1 MQIIPA
7 TTNIDFVGKRKIGY
21 TIGVVLIL
29 TALLSVFA
37 LRGIRWG
44 IDFTGGIE
52 VQARFGTDIS
62 ISEVREA
69 VASIDNGVSVQ
80 SLGGVGDREFL
91 VRLPSRSTDAESNA
105 AAELVRDTLV
115 ETLAAGQPDIRRIE
129 VVGPQVGGELRRQG
143 LMAVLAALIGI
154 LIYVAI
160 RFELRYAVGAIVATV
175 HDLIVVVGLFS
186 LAGLE
191 FSLPTIAALLTIIG
205 YSLNDTIIVYDRI
218 RETRGKGGK
227 GGKRLAEQ
235 INRAL
240 NDTLSRT
247 ILTSGTT
254 MITVLCLLLFTQTGT
269 VIHDFAFALFAGIL
283 VGTFSSL
290 YIAAPLLLVELR
302 RRA

>member
-7 TTNIDFVGKRKIGY
+7 NTNIDFIGKRKIGY
-21 TIGVVLIL
+21 AISAALIL
-29 TALLSVFA
+29 IALLSVFA
-37 LRGIRWG
+37 LYGIRWG

-62 ISEVREA
+62 INDVRQA
-69 VASIDNGVSVQ
+69 VASIDSGVSVQ
-80 SLGGVGDREFL
+80 SLGGDDDREFL
-91 VRLPSRSTDAESNA
+91 VRLPSRATDAESNA

-115 ETLAAGQPDIRRIE
+115 QALAAGQPDIRRIE
-129 VVGPQVGGELRRQG
+129 VVGPQVGGELRHQG
-143 LMAVLAALIGI
+143 VMAVLFALIGI

-160 RFELRYAVGAIVATV
+160 RFEMRYALGAIAATV
-175 HDLIVVVGLFS
+175 HDIIVVVGLFS

-205 YSLNDTIIVYDRI
+205 YSLNDTIIIYDRI

-227 GGKRLAEQ
+227 RVAEQ

-247 ILTSGTT
+247 VLTSGTT

>member
-7 TTNIDFVGKRKIGY
+7 ITNIDFVGKRKIGY
-21 TIGVVLIL
+21 AISAVLIV

-37 LRGIRWG
+37 FRGIRWG

-52 VQARFGTDIS
+52 VQARFAAEVGID
-62 ISEVREA
+62 EVRQA
-69 VASIDNGVSVQ
+69 VAAIDSGVSVQ
-80 SLGGVGDREFL
+80 SLGGGDDLEFL
-91 VRLPSRSTDAESNA
+91 VRLPSRATDAESNA
-105 AAELVRDTLV
+105 AAELVRDALL
-115 ETLAAGQPDIRRIE
+115 ENLAAGQPDIRRIE
-129 VVGPQVGGELRRQG
+129 VVGPQVGGELRQQG
-143 LMAVLAALIGI
+143 LMAVLFALIGI

-160 RFELRYAVGAIVATV
+160 RFEMRYALGAIAATV
-175 HDLIVVVGLFS
+175 HDVIVVVGLFS

-218 RETRGKGGK
+218 RETRGKSGK
-227 GGKRLAEQ
+227 SGKRVAEQ

-247 ILTSGTT
+247 LLTSGTT
-254 MITVLCLLLFTQTGT
+254 MITVVCLLLLTQTGT

-290 YIAAPLLLVELR
+290 YIASPILLLELR

>member
-1 MQIIPA
+1 MQIIPDN
-7 TTNIDFVGKRKIGY
+7 TNIDFIGKRKIAY
-21 TIGVVLIL
+21 AVSAVLIL
-29 TALLSVFA
+29 TALLSIFA

-52 VQARFGTDIS
+52 VQARFDGEVS
-62 ISEVREA
+62 INDVRQA
-69 VASIDNGVSVQ
+69 VAAIDGGVSVQ
-80 SLGGVGDREFL
+80 SLGDDEDREFL
-91 VRLPSRSTDAESNA
+91 VRLPSRATDAESNA
-105 AAELVRDTLV
+105 AAERIRDTLLA
-115 ETLAAGQPDIRRIE
+115 ELAAGGPDIRRIE
-129 VVGPQVGGELRRQG
+129 VVGPQVGSELRTQG
-143 LMAVLAALIGI
+143 LLAVLFALIGI
-154 LIYVAI
+154 LLYVAV
-160 RFELRYAVGAIVATV
+160 RFEMRYAVGAIVATV
-175 HDLIVVVGLFS
+175 HDVIVVIGLFS

-227 GGKRLAEQ
+227 RVAEQ

-247 ILTSGTT
+247 VLTSGTT
-254 MITVLCLLLFTQTGT
+254 MITVVCLLLLTPTGT

-290 YIAAPLLLVELR
+290 YVAAPILLVEIR